1 MEKENKR
8 EAGTK
13 HCRTDMGGGGWET
26 GWGRK
31 KRGLEVGQ
39 YVCMYEELNKCCE
52 LGGVALSHKSPDLH
66 EN

>member
-13 HCRTDMGGGGWET
+13 HCRTDMGGVHWET

-31 KRGLEVGQ
+31 KRGLEVGRL
-39 YVCMYEELNKCCE
+39 YDVEELNKRCA
-52 LGGVALSHKSPDLH
+52 LGGVALSHKSPNLH